1 MKTTGHIKTPTDRLK
16 SLIKEKSKI
25 LVPKISASIAFVTK
39 IPERKIN
46 MLLSF
51 FSSSTFRFCIAGE
64 FIASLSLF
72 RQAELSL

>member
-1 MKTTGHIKTPTDRLK
+1 MKTTGHIKTPTERLK

-51 FSSSTFRFCIAGE
+51 FPPQHLVFALLENLLHPLSISSS
-64 FIASLSLF
+64 
-72 RQAELSL
+72 